1 MFLFKFTK
9 ETHDV
14 LSNVMSDESP
24 YEGNSRH
31 FR

>member
-9 ETHDV
+9 ETPAI

-24 YEGNSRH
+24 YEENSRH
-31 FR
+31 FK